1 MAPTVPSEGF
11 WGPPTATIDWC
22 EKNYQ
27 VSFYVAEWCLLRDN
41 EKKINDLKTQ
51 NETLLLEKETLLEDL
66 GLKEVELTR
75 LRQVVMDMTEEG
87 VNGGLNEWREVKGH
101 RGVAS
106 ANVGRA
112 RRPECVVRLVS
123 DSHGRGC
130 GDRLRGSKIG
140 DKFQILE
147 NVQPG
152 TSFMSMIDRAGEV
165 TKQAGDY
172 DFVLMVGGSNAIS
185 NQTNL
190 ELGSGLD
197 NLAEGLK
204 GRVLWVETPY
214 RFDSPDKN
222 EVIKKQNEIIQH
234 KCKLN
239 NWAFLNINSMLDR
252 TCFTRHGL
260 HLNKT
265 GKDVLNDLIINYL
278 SLVSPKKALDEK
290 NAKIDMTLENT

>member
-1 MAPTVPSEGF
+1 MLEG
-11 WGPPTATIDWC
+11 A
-22 EKNYQ
+22 
-27 VSFYVAEWCLLRDN
+27 
-41 EKKINDLKTQ
+41 
-51 NETLLLEKETLLEDL
+51 
-66 GLKEVELTR
+66 
-75 LRQVVMDMTEEG
+75 
-87 VNGGLNEWREVKGH
+87 
-101 RGVAS
+101 

-130 GDRLRGSKIG
+130 GDRLRESKIG

-152 TSFMSMIDRAGEV
+152 TSLMSMIDRAGEV
-165 TKQAGDY
+165 TKQAGDS

-265 GKDVLNDLIINYL
+265 GKDILNDLIINYL

>member
-1 MAPTVPSEGF
+1 MIVETCCKCREP
-11 WGPPTATIDWC
+11 IDENKTDSIAC
-22 EKNYQ
+22 DIC
-27 VSFYVAEWCLLRDN
+27 CLLRDN

-75 LRQVVMDMTEEG
+75 LRQVVTDMTEEG

-101 RGVAS
+101 RGVAGAS
-106 ANVGRA
+106 VGGA

-147 NVQPG
+147 DVQPG

-165 TKQAGDY
+165 TKQAGDS